1 MWKVIYVIYQKMYFF
16 IRIPHPPSR
25 HLQIEIKIR
34 KDLQTSLSFSL
45 DYVSISEAFSK
56 QPTYPD

>member
-1 MWKVIYVIYQKMYFF
+1 MQKVIYVIYQKMYVFV
-16 IRIPHPPSR
+16 RIPHPPSR

-34 KDLQTSLSFSL
+34 KDMQTSLFFSL

-56 QPTYPD
+56 QPTYPG